1 MAAISGRVLISTG
14 MPVLNSFDG
23 DALETLRIFRRPAVI
38 SLSDDELRAIMAA
51 ASPLRPR
58 DRDAFLLDVAA
69 ELAKRA
75 ELGPGIVARLAREL
89 QRRHFDPPNLK
100 GATLRVP
107 PSRRA
112 VAICQN
118 SPRRDSNRWQ
128 QSDCR
133 QSRARHSPDGD
144 GCRQPRQRPTVSEEL
159 IAPITTRQ
167 APPGPKRSGHVPGL
181 SLHSHSGISL

>member
-107 PSRRA
+107 RA
-112 VAICQN
+112 GERLQSAKTRLEGTRTVGN
-118 SPRRDSNRWQ
+118 NRI
-128 QSDCR
+128 
-133 QSRARHSPDGD
+133 AGNLAPG
-144 GCRQPRQRPTVSEEL
+144 
-159 IAPITTRQ
+159 IAPT
-167 APPGPKRSGHVPGL
+167 AMGAD
-181 SLHSHSGISL
+181 SHDKGQR